1 MSQVCDHKSDVSVRE
16 NILSDET
23 FNKHLEKFSDT
34 PWVQELKKEYWQK
47 FNSLDM
53 PTRRDEEW
61 RFANPGEIQLD
72 PYVKTIA
79 PEKEDIVK
87 LYSGK
92 VSLFEYRGIN
102 KQIKATFGRKVN
114 LKSGAYL
121 IIDHTEAMHVIDVN
135 SGNRKATNTDQELNA
150 LDTNLESAEEIARLL
165 RLRDMGGIVAID
177 FIDMYDRANN
187 KKLVESFK
195 QFMKGDKA
203 KHNIQAPS
211 RFGVVELT
219 RQRVRPETEIKTTET
234 CPTCFGK
241 GEVQASILI
250 IDEIESVLNSIL
262 NEGKAKSI
270 NLNVHPF
277 IDAFLKKGF
286 KSIQRSWF
294 LKHKKWVN
302 IHPITDYGILEFQF
316 MDDAGK
322 VL

>member
-1 MSQVCDHKSDVSVRE
+1 MNRATTV
-16 NILSDET
+16 L
-23 FNKHLEKFSDT
+23 
-34 PWVQELKKEYWQK
+34 
-47 FNSLDM
+47 
-53 PTRRDEEW
+53 RDELNKE
-61 RFANPGEIQLD
+61 FSSIHVDDESLFTD
-72 PYVKTIA
+72 LKDYVKTIA

-87 LYSGK
+87 FYNGK
-92 VSLFEYRGIN
+92 VSLFENRGIH

-150 LDTNLESAEEIARLL
+150 LDTNLEAAEEIARLL
-165 RLRDMGGIVAID
+165 RLRDMGGIIAID

-187 KKLVESFK
+187 KKLVENFK
-195 QFMKGDKA
+195 QFMKEDKA

-250 IDEIESVLNSIL
+250 IDEIESVLNAVLS
-262 NEGKAKSI
+262 EGKAKSI

-277 IDAFLKKGF
+277 VEAFLKKGI
-286 KSIQRSWF
+286 KNIQRSWF

-302 IHPITDYGILEFQF
+302 INPITDYGILEYQF
-316 MDDAGK
+316 LDENGK